1 MFSTNRHFG
10 ARGIS
15 DNRRATS
22 FLKKNELKKTTLKF
36 LNYLLN
42 FRKNAL
48 NDGSKG
54 IKRSDMVMLQPEE
67 KKVPIQINQHYNLSR
82 KTEGNV
88 AF

>member
-1 MFSTNRHFG
+1 MNRHFG

-22 FLKKNELKKTTLKF
+22 FLKKNELKTTLKF
-36 LNYLLN
+36 LNHLLN

-48 NDGSKG
+48 NDGIKG